1 MANAMANAMAIT
13 KRRKA
18 MARKIKKITIAYIA
32 RESGCPMGTQVFTG
46 ADADVLAANYQC
58 WHPELAEKS
67 FKVEWT

>member
-1 MANAMANAMAIT
+1 
-13 KRRKA
+13 

-32 RESGCPMGTQVFTG
+32 RDSGCPMGTQVFTG